1 MSKNRNFGNSSH
13 LRELF
18 WDHSGLIIVWCRLCK
33 NFGGFM
39 GIQIIRTFQYIRDV
53 KSLILCFS
61 LIISSLSP
69 SIYAMSEENEV
80 KLGAKEHRKIVARY
94 GVYRDKDLQDYI
106 TLVGER
112 VAEQSSRPDL
122 DYHFTILNDDIINAF
137 ALPGGYVYVTRGM
150 LTHMNSESE
159 LAAVLGHEVAH
170 ITEKHALRSQ
180 TRAKLLDIASQIGA
194 VASGAI
200 GAYEIS
206 TLFSGVLQKGYSREF
221 ELEADRVGAEF
232 MAKAGYSPEAMLK
245 TIEILKAKDRIEI
258 EQARLEKRKP
268 NVYHGFLSTHPDH
281 DTRYGEAVRAS
292 THLLENYEEF
302 VRADEFL
309 EKLNGLSYGNARQT
323 GVVRKSTFFH
333 PKLGIKMT
341 FPEGWKIQTS
351 KKGIQA
357 VSRVSDAMFALNTGR
372 MKRGIS
378 SREYLEQVVGL
389 NIREGRNVTIANFTG
404 FLGIADRA
412 DSPFGPR
419 PTRVA
424 ILEDKKKRL
433 LYILTGAGKHDLR
446 NIANDGEFIATIFS
460 FDRMDKEDRKV
471 AKVPKLQI
479 VRAEEG
485 TTMETLAEASP
496 LTNYAL
502 DKLRV
507 MNGLYPDG
515 QPEPGQLIKIVD

>member
-1 MSKNRNFGNSSH
+1 MNR
-13 LRELF
+13 
-18 WDHSGLIIVWCRLCK
+18 
-33 NFGGFM
+33 M
-39 GIQIIRTFQYIRDV
+39 FQYVRGG
-53 KSLILCFS
+53 KYLLLGILA
-61 LIISSLSP
+61 LLNMLSP
-69 SIYAMSEENEV
+69 SALAMSEEDEV

-94 GVYRDKDLQDYI
+94 GVYRDKDLQEYVA
-106 TLVGER
+106 LVGAR
-112 VAEQSSRPDL
+112 VAAQSSRPDL
-122 DYHFTILNDDIINAF
+122 AYHFTILNDEIVNAF

-180 TRAKLLDIASQIGA
+180 TRAKLMDIAAKIGA
-194 VASGAI
+194 VATGTS
-200 GAYEIS
+200 GAYELGS
-206 TLFSGVLQKGYSREF
+206 LFSGVLQKGYSREF
-221 ELEADRVGAEF
+221 ELDADRVGAEF
-232 MAKAGYSPEAMLK
+232 MAKAGYSPQAMLK
-245 TIEILKAKDRIEI
+245 TIEILKSKDRIEI
-258 EQARLEKRKP
+258 EQARIEKRKP
-268 NVYHGFLSTHPDH
+268 QVYHGFLSTHPDH
-281 DTRYGEAVRAS
+281 DTRYGEAVLAS
-292 THLLENYEEF
+292 THLLEDYDEF
-302 VRADEFL
+302 IRADEFL

-323 GVVRKSTFFH
+323 GVVRKNTFFH

-341 FPEGWKIQTS
+341 FPADWKIQTS

-357 VSRVSDAMFALNTGR
+357 VSRVSDAIFALNTGR
-372 MKRGIS
+372 MKRGMAA
-378 SREYLEQVVGL
+378 REYLEQVVGL
-389 NIREGRNVTIANFTG
+389 DIREGREVTIANFTG
-404 FLGIADRA
+404 FLGIANRA
-412 DSPFGPR
+412 DSPYGPR

-446 NIANDGEFIATIFS
+446 KIANDREFISTIFS
-460 FDRMDKEDRKV
+460 FDRMDKEDRKI

-485 TTMETLAEASP
+485 TTMESLAEESP